1 MRVLT
6 LVAVSALLISEYAE
20 ADPAQIQS
28 APAATVSQPAAPPA
42 PQMAQ
47 TPAPAPQSDPDQIV
61 CKPMPAQTGS
71 RIGGGRECRT
81 QREWDQRMKESQSIL
96 NGSQLRG
103 LEGSAGTGN

>member
-6 LVAVSALLISEYAE
+6 FVAVSALLVPEYA
-20 ADPAQIQS
+20 AAHPAQIPP

-42 PQMAQ
+42 PQIAQ
-47 TPAPAPQSDPDQIV
+47 TPAPAPQSNPDQIV

-81 QREWDQRMKESQSIL
+81 QREWDRRMKQSQAIL